1 MAETK
6 KAPDYTNSAENL
18 VNPPEVKELLDN
30 LHLQQKVLAGLEDEL
45 KGKNKE
51 LYEAVEEST
60 KHIADLQANI
70 RAAVEV
76 SGSYQNIEAGDYAV
90 RYRRMSKSYDV
101 AAFKRNYPDYVPA
114 VVTEALNVKAL
125 EGLIRGKLLT
135 EEALKLNK
143 ILTETATYAFF
154 IR

>member
-18 VNPPEVKELLDN
+18 CNPRGVKELLDN
-30 LHLQQKVLAGLEDEL
+30 LHLEQKVLAGLEDEL

-51 LYEAVEEST
+51 LYEAVEESM
-60 KHIADLQANI
+60 KHIVDLQANI
-70 RAAVEV
+70 RAAVEAL
-76 SGSYQNIEAGDYAV
+76 GSYQDIEAGDYAV
-90 RYRRMSKSYDV
+90 KYRRMSKSYDV
-101 AAFKRNYPDYVPA
+101 AAFKRNYPDFAPA
-114 VVTEALNVKAL
+114 VVTETLNIKAL
-125 EGLIRGKLLT
+125 EGLVRGKLLT

-143 ILTETATYAFF
+143 ILTEAPTYAFF